1 MDIRF
6 ERLQEAD
13 LEETQQMCIRAF
25 DESYPSDS
33 VKRVYRR
40 FKDDP
45 HYYFIVGKVGG
56 EIAAYTTMAVLYDLF
71 DGENP
76 IATLW
81 YVCVDEKFRRQGIAG
96 EMLHYLENIA
106 VEMGCEMMVLTCNV
120 NNTGAHELYR
130 SMGFSDSIDKAFV
143 KYLDEPR

>member
-1 MDIRF
+1 
-6 ERLQEAD
+6 
-13 LEETQQMCIRAF
+13 MCIRAF

-33 VKRVYRR
+33 VKESTGVSRTTRTTISLWER
-40 FKDDP
+40 W
-45 HYYFIVGKVGG
+45 GG

-120 NNTGAHELYR
+120 NNPVPMSFTAQW
-130 SMGFSDSIDKAFV
+130 DSPTVLIRH
-143 KYLDEPR
+143 L